1 MVNMIANVQVLTTI
15 DLYFTKRIINSVNTE
30 FESNLDLSIYAK
42 CCQVQYRIVKNGY
55 SYSTRYS
62 IEPNSFMNPQI
73 LDNVAF
79 YCNATKMMMY
89 IFQTQF
95 YAQQCCHLNPKM
107 QFS

>member
-15 DLYFTKRIINSVNTE
+15 DLYFTKRIINSLNTE
-30 FESNLDLSIYAK
+30 FESNLDLSIYSK

-55 SYSTRYS
+55 SYFTRYS

>member
-1 MVNMIANVQVLTTI
+1 MVNMIANVQVPTTI
-15 DLYFTKRIINSVNTE
+15 DLHFTKRIINSLNTE
-30 FESNLDLSIYAK
+30 FESNLDLSIYSK
-42 CCQVQYRIVKNGY
+42 CCQVQYRIVKSGY
-55 SYSTRYS
+55 SYFTRYS
-62 IEPNSFMNPQI
+62 IEPDSFMNPKI